1 MNKTEVSLLEMGA
14 CIIKCELLSARTLND
29 KSGKVDKAL
38 DKTVIVWRVRWCL
51 KQGES
56 EKWKQ

>member
-38 DKTVIVWRVRWCL
+38 DKTVIV
-51 KQGES
+51 
-56 EKWKQ
+56 